1 MPVMMGETVV
11 VYASRVLSKA
21 ERRYCVT
28 RRELL
33 AVVTFLQHF
42 RPYLL
47 GRHFVVWTDHGSLNW
62 LCNFKTP
69 ENQLARWLERMQEY
83 DFDIVHRPG
92 WKHSNAD
99 ALSHVP
105 CKQCGRESHAESEES
120 KAAIAI
126 VRPPQEVILGLSQR
140 DLREAQLADPNLGE
154 ILKAKEA
161 GKDTPPWTPQ
171 GQAMEIKRLIQL
183 WNQLRVK
190 DGLLW

>member
-1 MPVMMGETVV
+1 MDPSTG
-11 VYASRVLSKA
+11 YATL
-21 ERRYCVT
+21 
-28 RRELL
+28 
-33 AVVTFLQHF
+33 
-42 RPYLL
+42 
-47 GRHFVVWTDHGSLNW
+47 
-62 LCNFKTP
+62 KTP

-92 WKHSNAD
+92 RKHSNAD
-99 ALSHVP
+99 ALSHIP

-120 KAAIAI
+120 NAAIAT
-126 VRPPQEVILGLSQR
+126 VRPPQEVIPGLSQR

-190 DGLLW
+190 DGLLR